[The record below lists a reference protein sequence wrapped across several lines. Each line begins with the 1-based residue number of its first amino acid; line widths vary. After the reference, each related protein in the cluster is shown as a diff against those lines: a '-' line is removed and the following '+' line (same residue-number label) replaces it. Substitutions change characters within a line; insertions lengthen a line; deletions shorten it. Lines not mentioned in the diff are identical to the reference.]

1 MKKIMN
7 WLLLFMSMTMVA
19 QSEFQ
24 GQWVGTLN
32 VQGIRLRVVFN
43 VAQTENGFTTTMD
56 SPDQGVKDIPFPTT
70 EYIQPNVKFEIPGA
84 IEYTGVLSGDKIEGT
99 FKQAGMS
106 VPLQLTKNTS
116 GEDVLKRPQEPKKP
130 YPYHSEDITFKN
142 QKQNIELH
150 GTLTLPDTKGT
161 YPAVVLISGS
171 GAQNRD
177 SELLGHKPFLIWA
190 DYLTRNGIAVL
201 RFDDRIFNSSESMQL
216 NSTIEDFATDV
227 ESAVNYLKSRKEINK
242 RKIGLI
248 GHSEGGVV
256 APIVA
261 ATVPSDVNF
270 IVLLAGSGVSGGELL
285 LLQQK
290 LIAKASNVPDVYIQ
304 RNFEMH
310 TKLFGAMNQIN
321 DEAQLKTQIEKILNE
336 FTSDSEVPQGMTKE
350 ELISLSS
357 QQYLSKWMLNFIRHN
372 PAVALKKVKCPV
384 LAING
389 EKDLQVPA
397 TENLTAIKNTLEKS
411 GNKKVTVKSYP
422 NLNHLFQE
430 CETGLP
436 QEYSIIEQTI
446 APEVLED
453 VTQWIKTQTK

>member
-1 MKKIMN
+1 M
-7 WLLLFMSMTMVA
+7 
-19 QSEFQ
+19 
-24 GQWVGTLN
+24 
-32 VQGIRLRVVFN
+32 
-43 VAQTENGFTTTMD
+43 
-56 SPDQGVKDIPFPTT
+56 
-70 EYIQPNVKFEIPGA
+70 
-84 IEYTGVLSGDKIEGT
+84 
-99 FKQAGMS
+99 
-106 VPLQLTKNTS
+106 
-116 GEDVLKRPQEPKKP
+116 
-130 YPYHSEDITFKN
+130 
-142 QKQNIELH
+142 
-150 GTLTLPDTKGT
+150 
-161 YPAVVLISGS
+161 
-171 GAQNRD
+171 
-177 SELLGHKPFLIWA
+177 IWA